1 MQETLVTSLRT
12 RRPHIRARW
21 EDLLRIERASSPL
34 AHPDALV
41 HLIDWSLDEIFQALA
56 DPLAQRHPAR
66 RLSQDGHRNECA
78 CGRNPYLAYF
88 AAGEQAVHE
97 ALILA
102 QVAVTALKPSDRDN
116 TLEEI
121 NHVLQHLAHRE
132 IEAFCGVC
140 QYRNSSPSVSP
151 GAVLSEAPGLPA
163 TEANLHRVQ

>member
-21 EDLLRIERASSPL
+21 EDLLRIERANSPL

-56 DPLAQRHPAR
+56 DPLAQRHPLR
-66 RLSQDGHRNECA
+66 RPSPDGHRHECA
-78 CGRNPYLAYF
+78 CGRNPYLDYF
-88 AAGEQAVHE
+88 DAGVQAVHE
-97 ALILA
+97 ALVLA
-102 QVAVTALKPSDRDN
+102 QSAVPALKPADRDN

-121 NHVLQHLAHRE
+121 NRVLQHLAHRE

-140 QYRNSSPSVSP
+140 QYRNAAPAAAAAP
-151 GAVLSEAPGLPA
+151 AHSESASIPT
-163 TEANLHRVQ
+163 TENHLHQV

>member
-1 MQETLVTSLRT
+1 MQESLVTSLRT

-56 DPLAQRHPAR
+56 DPLAHRPPGR
-66 RLSQDGHRNECA
+66 RPTADGHRHECA

-88 AAGEQAVHE
+88 DAGEQAVHE
-97 ALILA
+97 ALVMA
-102 QVAVTALKPSDRDN
+102 QAAVPALKAADRDN
-116 TLEEI
+116 TLAEI
-121 NHVLQHLAHRE
+121 NRVLQHLAHRE

-140 QYRNSSPSVSP
+140 QYRN
-151 GAVLSEAPGLPA
+151 AAPPA
-163 TEANLHRVQ
+163 TPEGHPAESNATPAPENHLHQV